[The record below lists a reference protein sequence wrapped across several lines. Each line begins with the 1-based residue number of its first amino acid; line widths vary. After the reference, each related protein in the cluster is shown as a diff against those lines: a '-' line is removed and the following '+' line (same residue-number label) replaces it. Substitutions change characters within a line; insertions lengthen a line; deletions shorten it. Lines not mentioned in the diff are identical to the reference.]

1 MEINGQL
8 HGNYMLKINTLL
20 RLRLAEE
27 LTLNYYYCPLNKHRR
42 CERTQ
47 PGVTPPAPERS
58 EDPPGQA
65 H

>member
-27 LTLNYYYCPLNKHRR
+27 LTLNYI
-42 CERTQ
+42 
-47 PGVTPPAPERS
+47 S
-58 EDPPGQA
+58 
-65 H
+65 